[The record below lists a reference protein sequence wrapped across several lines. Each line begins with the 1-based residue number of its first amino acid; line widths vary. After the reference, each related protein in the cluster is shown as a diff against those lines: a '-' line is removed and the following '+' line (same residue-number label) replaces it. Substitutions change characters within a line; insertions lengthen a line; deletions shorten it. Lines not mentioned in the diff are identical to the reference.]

1 MSLSQRSRTALFL
14 GLTELIADE
23 EAVEEMLS
31 HFPSRDLDEPV
42 TKEFLRAEISD
53 LRAEISGLR
62 AEMHAMGGD
71 LRAETSSLRSEMHEM
86 GGDLRAETSSL
97 RSEMHEMG
105 GDLRAE
111 TSSLR
116 SEMHEMGGDVRAEIS
131 GLRAE
136 MHQGF
141 QRLTL
146 ALVGSMISLAAVV
159 VTATA
164 VLP

>member
-42 TKEFLRAEISD
+42 TKEFLRAEISG
-53 LRAEISGLR
+53 LRAEMHAMGGDHRAETSSLR

-71 LRAETSSLRSEMHEM
+71 LRAEI
-86 GGDLRAETSSL
+86 AE
-97 RSEMHEMG
+97 
-105 GDLRAE
+105 
-111 TSSLR
+111 
-116 SEMHEMGGDVRAEIS
+116 
-131 GLRAE
+131 LRAE

-146 ALVGSMISLAAVV
+146 ALVGSMNSLAAVV

>member
-53 LRAEISGLR
+53 VRAEISGLRAEISGLR

-71 LRAETSSLRSEMHEM
+71 HRAETSSLRAEMHAM
-86 GGDLRAETSSL
+86 GGDLRAEI
-97 RSEMHEMG
+97 
-105 GDLRAE
+105 AE
-111 TSSLR
+111 
-116 SEMHEMGGDVRAEIS
+116 
-131 GLRAE
+131 LRAE